1 MNFTGLTTAFEA
13 KSQTFCGISA
23 LSFSIKCQM
32 KYSTKN
38 YLTLGFRTLGFRT
51 LGFLTL
57 GVLTL
62 GVLTLGLRLR
72 DPYPPRRLNKINED
86 NYIIGYIQ
94 DGLKHKSISL

>member
-23 LSFSIKCQM
+23 LSFSIKCQV

-62 GVLTLGLRLR
+62 GLRLR
-72 DPYPPRRLNKINED
+72 DHHPPRRLNKINED
-86 NYIIGYIQ
+86 NYNIGYIQ
-94 DGLKHKSISL
+94 YRVC